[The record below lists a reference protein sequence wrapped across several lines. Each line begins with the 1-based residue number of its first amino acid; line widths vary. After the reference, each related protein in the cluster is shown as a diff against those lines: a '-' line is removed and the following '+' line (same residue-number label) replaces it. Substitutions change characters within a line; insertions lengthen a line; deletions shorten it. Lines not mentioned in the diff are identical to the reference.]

1 MIIVIMNEKALHDI
15 TYGLYL
21 IGSRSGERDGACI
34 SNTVIQAANSP
45 NRIAVSLNK
54 SNYTTELILDGG
66 QFSVSIISQSAP
78 FELFKRFGFQSGRNV
93 DKFAGADYVER
104 AEGGI
109 YGLKKY
115 CLSRILAKV
124 ADTADLGSHILFA
137 ADVLD
142 CDILA
147 RERPVTYAYYLENI
161 KPKPAQNGLK
171 GFRCKV
177 CGYFVEKDVLSP
189 DFTCPVCKHPASD
202 FERVG

>member
-54 SNYTTELILDGG
+54 SNYTTELILNGG
-66 QFSVSIISQSAP
+66 KFSVSIISQSAP
-78 FELFKRFGFQSGRNV
+78 FELFKRFGFQSGRNA
-93 DKFAGADYVER
+93 DKFAGAAYVER

-115 CLSRILAKV
+115 CLSRILANV

-142 CDILA
+142 CDVLA
-147 RERPVTYAYYLENI
+147 CENPVTYAYYLENI
-161 KPKPAQNGLK
+161 KPKPVQNGIK
-171 GFRCKV
+171 GFRC
-177 CGYFVEKDVLSP
+177 
-189 DFTCPVCKHPASD
+189 
-202 FERVG
+202 

>member
-21 IGSRSGERDGACI
+21 IGSRSGERDGARI

-109 YGLKKY
+109 YGLKNIAYPAYWRKLQTLQTWEAIY
-115 CLSRILAKV
+115 CLRPTFS
-124 ADTADLGSHILFA
+124 TAIF
-137 ADVLD
+137 
-142 CDILA
+142 
-147 RERPVTYAYYLENI
+147 
-161 KPKPAQNGLK
+161 
-171 GFRCKV
+171 
-177 CGYFVEKDVLSP
+177 
-189 DFTCPVCKHPASD
+189 
-202 FERVG
+202 

>member
-1 MIIVIMNEKALHDI
+1 MVMIIVIMNEKALHDI

-54 SNYTTELILDGG
+54 SNYTTELILNGG
-66 QFSVSIISQSAP
+66 
-78 FELFKRFGFQSGRNV
+78 KFGFQRGRNA
-93 DKFAGADYVER
+93 DKCAGADYVER

-142 CDILA
+142 CDVLA
-147 RERPVTYAYYLENI
+147 CEKPVTYAYYLENI
-161 KPKPAQNGLK
+161 KPKPVQNGIK

-177 CGYFVEKDVLSP
+177 CGYFVEKDVLPP

-202 FERVG
+202 FERVS